1 MSLRPKLRFLLY
13 LLLIYYIPIGTYTC
27 LSNVLIY
34 ISRIW
39 CISYLLLCRTYY
51 VEFIIKELSSS
62 GFLCFH
68 FVEYPID
75 QIILLNTQWIK
86 SFCWI
91 PNESNHFVE
100 YPMNQIILLNTQW
113 IKSFCMY
120 NQQIISYHLFY
131 IILMNDFFGCC
142 VSTEIVGI
150 PDFLEAKRK

>member
-39 CISYLLLCRTYY
+39 CISYLLLCRTY

-68 FVEYPID
+68 FVEYP
-75 QIILLNTQWIK
+75 
-86 SFCWI
+86 
-91 PNESNHFVE
+91 V
-100 YPMNQIILLNTQW
+100 NQIILLNTQW

-131 IILMNDFFGCC
+131 STLMNDFFGCC